1 MIVNDIDNVITMVD
15 ALVDKRGI
23 DKCVS
28 AVEIIKLLNQIRRE
42 VAENV
47 ENQACGRQ

>member
-28 AVEIIKLLNQIRRE
+28 AVAIIKLLNQIRKE
-42 VAENV
+42 AAESV
-47 ENQACGRQ
+47 ENQTCGRE

>member
-28 AVEIIKLLNQIRRE
+28 AVEIIKLLNQIRKE
-42 VAENV
+42 VSENV
-47 ENQACGRQ
+47 ENQTCGRQ

>member
-1 MIVNDIDNVITMVD
+1 MITDKIDTVITMVD

-28 AVEIIKLLNQIRRE
+28 AVETIKLLNQIRRE

-47 ENQACGRQ
+47 EDQVCGRQ

>member
-1 MIVNDIDNVITMVD
+1 MITDEIDTVITMVD

-28 AVEIIKLLNQIRRE
+28 AVEIIKLLNQIRKE
-42 VAENV
+42 VNENV
-47 ENQACGRQ
+47 EDQTCGRQ